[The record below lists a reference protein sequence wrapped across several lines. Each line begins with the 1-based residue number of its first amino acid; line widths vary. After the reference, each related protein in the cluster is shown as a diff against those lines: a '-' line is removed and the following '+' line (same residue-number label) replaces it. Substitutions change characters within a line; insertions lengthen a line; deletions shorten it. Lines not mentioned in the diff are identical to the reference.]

1 MCKPT
6 QSPHEPV
13 CAGLLQRHAAASFII
28 VIPARY
34 GATRLP
40 GKPLR
45 MLCGKPL
52 IAHVY
57 ENALRANASVTLV
70 ATDDPKIAAAVLA
83 VGGDVEMTMGHH
95 NSGTERLAEVVEK
108 RGVAA
113 DTIVVNVQGDE
124 PLLEPELVIAVA
136 NALHQRPLARLA
148 TLASPLAHARD
159 IFDPNVVK
167 VVLDHE
173 GYAQYFSRA
182 PIPWDRD
189 LFPLAVDGECPGEN
203 VQFALRHHGVYA
215 YRASTLLDL
224 KSMPR
229 SPYEGV
235 ESLEQLRALHWG
247 LKIHVTVVDTGPAR
261 GVDTEA
267 DLNYV
272 ESVLECRSKARA

>member
-1 MCKPT
+1 MVKPT
-6 QSPHEPV
+6 QSPTQPV
-13 CAGLLQRHAAASFII
+13 RAGVRQQHAEASFII

-57 ENALRANASVTLV
+57 ENALLANASATLV
-70 ATDDPKIAAAVLA
+70 ATDDAKIAAAVLA
-83 VGGDVEMTMGHH
+83 LGGDVEMTMAHH
-95 NSGTERLAEVVEK
+95 SSGTERLAEVVEK
-108 RGVAA
+108 RGIAA

-148 TLASPLAHARD
+148 TLASPFTKSKD

-189 LFPLAVDGECPGEN
+189 RFPLATEGVNPSEN
-203 VQFALRHHGVYA
+203 LPWVLRHHGIYA
-215 YRASTLLDL
+215 YRAGTLLEL
-224 KSMPR
+224 KSMQR
-229 SPYEGV
+229 SPYEGI
-235 ESLEQLRALHWG
+235 ESLEQLRALYWG
-247 LKIHVTVVDTGPAR
+247 LKIHVTVVDTGPSR

-272 ESVLECRSKARA
+272 EAVLELRSKTMA